1 VFALGGVLYDIAAV
15 ITGNKTMLDYRA
27 TESDTRLGNAEES
40 STARN
45 GLHEAIKET
54 DDESTKKWLII
65 IDSMLHFDPAKR
77 PSAISLLPKILVKS
91 AATGERFCENCFVV
105 CTAYRKE
112 ASRQKASG
120 AANSA
125 DNKPRMEL
133 DDLMFLLRDID
144 GNLLLKGG

>member
-1 VFALGGVLYDIAAV
+1 
-15 ITGNKTMLDYRA
+15 
-27 TESDTRLGNAEES
+27 
-40 STARN
+40 
-45 GLHEAIKET
+45 
-54 DDESTKKWLII
+54 
-65 IDSMLHFDPAKR
+65 MLHFDPAKR

-125 DNKPRMEL
+125 DNKPRMEM
-133 DDLMFLLRDID
+133 DDLMFR
-144 GNLLLKGG
+144 